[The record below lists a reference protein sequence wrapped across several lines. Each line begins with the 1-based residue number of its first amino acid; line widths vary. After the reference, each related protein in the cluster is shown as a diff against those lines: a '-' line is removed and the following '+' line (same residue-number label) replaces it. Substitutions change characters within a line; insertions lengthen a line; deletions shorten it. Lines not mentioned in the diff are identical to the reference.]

1 MRQVAMLRGINLGS
15 SRRVPMADLRE
26 LLTGAG
32 YEDVATYVQSGN
44 VALSATAEPAQLERE
59 LAALIEQRFG
69 FAVPV
74 VVRSRDQLQVVIDRD
89 PIPGGADQPK
99 LYQVTFVAAKP
110 TAAAVTRLQGV
121 ARESERIEFAGREIY
136 SFHPDGVAGSKLS
149 VAIVAKDLGA
159 GATSR
164 NWTTVNRLLAMA
176 AA

>member
-1 MRQVAMLRGINLGS
+1 
-15 SRRVPMADLRE
+15 MAELRE

-32 YEDVATYVQSGN
+32 FEDVSTYVQSGN
-44 VALSATAEPAQLERE
+44 IALSATAKPAQLERE

-74 VVRSRDQLQVVIDRD
+74 AVRSRRQLQAVIDHD
-89 PIPGGADQPK
+89 PIPGAADQPK
-99 LYQVTFVAAKP
+99 LYQVTFLAAKP
-110 TAAAVTRLQGV
+110 AAAAVTRLQEL
-121 ARESERIEFAGREIY
+121 ARESERIELAGREIY
-136 SFHPDGVAGSKLS
+136 TFHPDGVAGSKLS